1 MEPQAAFKCVG
12 FRDPPRRVIEAAA
25 RAAGKMFVRGIIGGF
40 HKSGVGGVIKNS
52 VFYGDGPWL
61 ISSVVASVP

>member
-25 RAAGKMFVRGIIGGF
+25 RAAGKMFVRGII
-40 HKSGVGGVIKNS
+40 I
-52 VFYGDGPWL
+52 L
-61 ISSVVASVP
+61 CIQMQAR